1 MRDDPNDKGDK
12 GGREGK
18 DGKEAKE
25 GKDGKDGKEG
35 KEGKFKVRHYT
46 FLDAHTGETVFEF
59 GNYDALKI
67 GYNFKDGQS

>member
-18 DGKEAKE
+18 DGKEGKE
-25 GKDGKDGKEG
+25 GKDG